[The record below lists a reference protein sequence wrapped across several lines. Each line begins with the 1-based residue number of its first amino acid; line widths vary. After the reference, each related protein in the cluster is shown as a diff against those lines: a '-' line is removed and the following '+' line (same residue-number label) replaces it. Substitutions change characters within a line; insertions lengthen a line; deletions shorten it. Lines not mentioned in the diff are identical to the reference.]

1 MRFRKGIYIVFLFVG
16 LTLFAFS
23 LMPFF
28 REFHNDTFWIM
39 TIVSVALMA
48 FCLFALLYKPKEKIR
63 LNSKYERKSTMLT
76 KPEYN
81 FLLLLRGI
89 SPDKYEVVPQVAL
102 ANVIDKKTNTS
113 YRNELFRVCDYCF
126 VDRETFE
133 PLLLVELND
142 RSHLRADRQE
152 RDAKVAAICAD
163 AKLPLVTFWLDG
175 DLSFST
181 VKRAV
186 QRAILR

>member
-1 MRFRKGIYIVFLFVG
+1 MKFRKGIYVVFLFVG

-48 FCLFALLYKPKEKIR
+48 FCFFALLYKPKEKIK
-63 LNSKYERKSTMLT
+63 LNSKYERKATMLT
-76 KPEYN
+76 KPEYD
-81 FLLLLRGI
+81 FLRLLRGI
-89 SPDKYEVVPQVAL
+89 SPEKYEVIPQVAL

-126 VDRETFE
+126 VDRDTFE

-175 DLSFST
+175 DLSFAT

-186 QRAILR
+186 TRAILK